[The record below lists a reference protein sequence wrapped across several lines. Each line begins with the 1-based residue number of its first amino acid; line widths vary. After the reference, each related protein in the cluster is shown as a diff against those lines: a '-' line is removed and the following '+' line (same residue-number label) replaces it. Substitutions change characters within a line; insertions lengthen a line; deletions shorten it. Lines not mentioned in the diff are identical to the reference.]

1 MLDNLIQSKKANIKT
16 NEEQLAYDKKLPSSH
31 RSAVHIIVTEIG
43 TSAVFRKLIFQ
54 VLTKYITGAILYID
68 GYVQYVMYIQ
78 CVRRN
83 FMKIIIKNKSELPIY
98 EQIEQQMKTQI
109 LEGAIKEDEQL
120 PSIRQLAK
128 DLKISVITT
137 TRVYN
142 DLSDEGFIIS
152 VAGKGYFVAS
162 RNNDL
167 LKERMLCEMEEGLE
181 KAVENGRNA
190 GLSDDEI
197 IEALKNYLR
206 NAE

>member
-1 MLDNLIQSKKANIKT
+1 
-16 NEEQLAYDKKLPSSH
+16 
-31 RSAVHIIVTEIG
+31 
-43 TSAVFRKLIFQ
+43 
-54 VLTKYITGAILYID
+54 
-68 GYVQYVMYIQ
+68 
-78 CVRRN
+78 
-83 FMKIIIKNKSELPIY
+83 MKIVIKNKSELPIY
-98 EQIEQQMKTQI
+98 EQIEQQIKNQI
-109 LEGAIKEDEQL
+109 LDGTIGEDEQL
-120 PSIRQLAK
+120 PSIRQLAR

-152 VAGKGYFVAS
+152 VAGKGYFVAP

-181 KAVENGRNA
+181 KAVSNGRNA

-197 IEALKNYLR
+197 LAALKEYLK

>member
-1 MLDNLIQSKKANIKT
+1 
-16 NEEQLAYDKKLPSSH
+16 
-31 RSAVHIIVTEIG
+31 
-43 TSAVFRKLIFQ
+43 
-54 VLTKYITGAILYID
+54 
-68 GYVQYVMYIQ
+68 
-78 CVRRN
+78 
-83 FMKIIIKNKSELPIY
+83 MKIVIKNKSELPIY
-98 EQIEQQMKTQI
+98 EQIEQQIKAQI
-109 LEGAIKEDEQL
+109 LDGTIGEDEQM
-120 PSIRQLAK
+120 PSIRQLAR

-152 VAGKGYFVAS
+152 VAGKGYFVAP

-181 KAVENGRNA
+181 KAVSNGRNA

-197 IEALKNYLR
+197 IAALKEYLK

>member
-1 MLDNLIQSKKANIKT
+1 M
-16 NEEQLAYDKKLPSSH
+16 
-31 RSAVHIIVTEIG
+31 AVDLQGFAELQNDLTAMALSLENGSGVNRALEAG
-43 TSAVFRKLIFQ
+43 AV
-54 VLTKYITGAILYID
+54 
-68 GYVQYVMYIQ
+68 
-78 CVRRN
+78 
-83 FMKIIIKNKSELPIY
+83 P
-98 EQIEQQMKTQI
+98 IEQQMKAQI
-109 LEGAIKEDEQL
+109 LDGTITEDEQL
-120 PSIRQLAK
+120 PSIRQLAR

-152 VAGKGYFVAS
+152 VAGKGYFVAP

-181 KAVENGRNA
+181 KAVSNGRNA

-197 IEALKNYLR
+197 IAALKEYLK